1 MEYWREGGAGG
12 ESPLVQTYSGRAGL
26 LDRYLPPVFR
36 PSFLANVIVFFWAG
50 KPETREPLFQVPD
63 SCVLLLLFLQ
73 KLKNDFGKFAAD
85 AIHLLDL
92 RHRRFPET
100 FH

>member
-1 MEYWREGGAGG
+1 MGVPEEKVRSYRRIVDAR
-12 ESPLVQTYSGRAGL
+12 VYSTVSSRLFFG
-26 LDRYLPPVFR
+26 PVFWLKL
-36 PSFLANVIVFFWAG
+36 SFFWAG

-73 KLKNDFGKFAAD
+73 KLKNDFGQLAAD

-92 RHRRFPET
+92 RQRRFPET
-100 FH
+100 FQGTEPF